1 MRSNESV
8 VSLTS
13 NETAIKI
20 YQGFIDPYF
29 IYWLPVWDGLGS
41 TLDIF
46 LITICLFFYLFKAC
60 RGYFP
65 LCTVAFFCVQEK
77 ENIWYIQCDA
87 VTVVNSLHM
96 QGNPT

>member
-65 LCTVAFFCVQEK
+65 LETYGIMYCSIFLCSGKRKYMVH
-77 ENIWYIQCDA
+77 
-87 VTVVNSLHM
+87 SM
-96 QGNPT
+96 